1 MNDASNDRTIG
12 RTNVATVPKNATAA
26 PATTPQPNAP
36 PAPVERVAPPSTS
49 AAGRFEWP
57 TNAAHYQLINRVGQ
71 GAFASVW
78 KARIVDTSEGKE
90 DEGVQCAIKIMDL
103 EHVNINISG
112 KSLDL
117 RGNALYL
124 RCNFYCA

>member
-1 MNDASNDRTIG
+1 MDDASNDRTIG
-12 RTNVATVPKNATAA
+12 RTNVAVAPKTATAP
-26 PATTPQPNAP
+26 PATTSQPIAP
-36 PAPVERVAPPSTS
+36 PAPAVERVAPPSTS

-78 KARIVDTSEGKE
+78 KARIVDTSEGEE

-112 KSLDL
+112 ELSI
-117 RGNALYL
+117 
-124 RCNFYCA
+124 